1 MIELI
6 RFFVYIL
13 LILGLLSLL
22 VGFILAV
29 GFFLFG
35 FELTYGITSG
45 YGLPIAF
52 GSVGVVCLFGGFLE
66 WLRGR
71 RNQWW

>member
-1 MIELI
+1 MIGLF

-45 YGLPIAF
+45 YDLPIAF
-52 GSVGVVCLFGGFLE
+52 GAGGVVSLFLGFLE

-71 RNQWW
+71 RNKWW

>member
-1 MIELI
+1 MIGLF
-6 RFFVYIL
+6 RLFVYIL

-35 FELTYGITSG
+35 FELTYGISSG
-45 YGLPIAF
+45 YDLPMVF
-52 GSVGVVCLFGGFLE
+52 GAGGVVCLFGGFLE

-71 RNQWW
+71 RNKWW

>member
-1 MIELI
+1 MIGLF
-6 RFFVYIL
+6 RLFVYIL

-35 FELTYGITSG
+35 FELTYGRTSG
-45 YGLPIAF
+45 YDLPMVF
-52 GSVGVVCLFGGFLE
+52 GVVGVAFLFTGFLE

-71 RNQWW
+71 RNKWW